1 MQQLPTPHVEI
12 QSFLT
17 ERSCGQHVRPKR
29 GIKGSPHFVSPK
41 AVFTPRRVLDSCICK
56 RHCGMTA
63 ELEWIVSQS
72 RLIHSMPSLVQTE
85 RLHQIAREVCNGI
98 RVQPA
103 GYPEMLVENRF
114 QVSRNYGLGNC
125 VRIALLSAR
134 ECRLEK

>member
-12 QSFLT
+12 QSLLT
-17 ERSCGQHVRPKR
+17 ERSCGQHVWPKG
-29 GIKGSPHFVSPK
+29 GIKRSPHVVSPK
-41 AVFTPRRVLDSCICK
+41 AVLASGRVLDSCICK
-56 RHCGMTA
+56 RHCGMAA

-72 RLIHSMPSLVQTE
+72 RLIHSMPSFVQTE
-85 RLHQIAREVCNGI
+85 CLHQIAREACNGI

-103 GYPEMLVENRF
+103 SYPEMLVENRF

-134 ECRLEK
+134 EGRLEK